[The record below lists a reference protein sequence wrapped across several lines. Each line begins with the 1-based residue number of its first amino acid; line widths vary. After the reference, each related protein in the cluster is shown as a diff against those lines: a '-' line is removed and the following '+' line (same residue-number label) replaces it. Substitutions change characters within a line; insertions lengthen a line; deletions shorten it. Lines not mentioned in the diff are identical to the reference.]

1 MGTLGSPVI
10 LLAEDLEEDIIIIER
25 AFKQVYVPHRLM
37 VVHNGEDVVRY
48 LMGQDKYADRKTY
61 PFPMLLLLDLKMPG
75 TDGFEILKWLRD
87 IPSFGSLRVVVLTS
101 SDHIHD
107 VNRAYK
113 LGANSFLVKPSDFEN
128 TLQLAKTLTQ
138 HWLVDSR
145 TPTTFVAS
153 PEIIAEAA
161 KRRGKPPKRRG
172 GGRTGA
178 AP

>member
-1 MGTLGSPVI
+1 IRVTPPPRLLFSRNQQGSAASFGIPLSSNYLGQNTPVAHGVCHYEDALMGTLGSPVI

-87 IPSFGSLRVVVLTS
+87 IP
-101 SDHIHD
+101 
-107 VNRAYK
+107 
-113 LGANSFLVKPSDFEN
+113 
-128 TLQLAKTLTQ
+128 
-138 HWLVDSR
+138 
-145 TPTTFVAS
+145 
-153 PEIIAEAA
+153 
-161 KRRGKPPKRRG
+161 
-172 GGRTGA
+172 
-178 AP
+178 